1 MKKTFLNCALALALC
16 VSMSGGA
23 VMAEETDKD
32 IMLISADTAV
42 EPAVLMPVQ
51 VNGTVTV
58 LEDGALY
65 IKNDNEESIHSE
77 VIARISEETAVVDAE
92 TGFAMNP
99 ADITDGSVVY
109 AWLGNAMTMSIPP
122 QSTAKVIVA
131 DVAEGTKAPAYYE
144 ITGTA
149 KTEENTVTLPVLGGT
164 ELEISAD
171 TQLMPFMTRNIVTWD
186 SLMPGSE
193 ILAWSDDEGN
203 INKVLVFA
211 YKYNGYLDIDGNKVN
226 VSGMDLSAE
235 SNTTDEIVYA
245 PLRAVAEAVGY
256 EVSWTAEKGAIISYN
271 GEEMISVL
279 PDSDYATTSEGETY
293 LIGKCIFDNDTAY
306 IPAADIAF
314 FLNLYFVK

>member
-1 MKKTFLNCALALALC
+1 MKKTLMNCALSLAIC
-16 VSMSGGA
+16 VTMGGGV
-23 VMAEETDKD
+23 VMAEQTDND
-32 IMLISADTAV
+32 IMLISEEAVV

-51 VNGTVTV
+51 VSGTVTV
-58 LEDGALY
+58 LENGGLY

-99 ADITDGSVVY
+99 ADIADGSTVY

-131 DVAEGTKAPAYYE
+131 NVAEGAKAPAYYE

-171 TQLMPFMTRNIVTWD
+171 AQLMPFKTRNIVTWD

-203 INKVLVFA
+203 INKVLAFA
-211 YKYNGYLDIDGNKVN
+211 YKYNGYLEIDGDKVN

-235 SNTTDEIVYA
+235 SKTADEIVYA

-279 PDSDYATTSEGETY
+279 PDSDYVTTSEGETY

-306 IPAADIAF
+306 IPASDIAF